1 MQLSSIECSGGR
13 DILAKAVRGIR
24 RKRDLKSSEVAER
37 MGLPLRTYELFEAGG
52 GRLSFDRVRKFAE
65 ATDSD
70 PFAIILSMAFGDA
83 GFAIA
88 CADIKLT
95 LILAMHLQGF
105 FEDRGAD
112 LAYLDPPNIIG
123 AFERVFKELGAKLD
137 DNEAFLRRW
146 FDGRTGSISLGSLSV
161 RGVRRRKA

>member
-1 MQLSSIECSGGR
+1 MLLSSIDCPGGR
-13 DILAKAVRGIR
+13 DVLAKVTRGIR
-24 RKRDLKSSEVAER
+24 RKRDLKTSEVAER

-52 GRLSFDRVRKFAE
+52 GRLSLDRIRKFAE

-70 PFAIILSMAFGDA
+70 PFAIILSVAFEDA

-88 CADIKLT
+88 CADTKMA

-105 FEDRGAD
+105 YEDRGAD
-112 LAYLDPPNIIG
+112 IAFLEPPNIIG
-123 AFERVFKELGAKLD
+123 AFERIFKELGAKLD